1 MRRSFQVVVK
11 AKETP
16 LDSLR
21 FWAGKTSAERVDA
34 VSFLRR
40 QCFAVM
46 GFKELPRLR
55 RDKVRARRG

>member
-1 MRRSFQVVVK
+1 MRRMTPVVVK
-11 AKETP
+11 DKEDP

-21 FWAGKTSAERVDA
+21 FWASKTSAERVDA

-40 QCFAVM
+40 QCLAVM

-55 RDKVRARRG
+55 RDLVRTHRG

>member
-1 MRRSFQVVVK
+1 MRRMISVVVK
-11 AKETP
+11 DKEDP

-21 FWAGKTSAERVDA
+21 FWAQKTSAERVDA

-46 GFKELPRLR
+46 GFKELPSLNRG
-55 RDKVRARRG
+55 KVRTRRG

>member
-1 MRRSFQVVVK
+1 MARMTPVVVK
-11 AKETP
+11 GKAGP

-46 GFKELPRLR
+46 GYKELPRLR

>member
-1 MRRSFQVVVK
+1 MTPVVVK
-11 AKETP
+11 VKEDP

-21 FWAGKTSAERVDA
+21 FWAGKTSLERVDA

-46 GFKELPRLR
+46 GFDELPRLR

>member
-1 MRRSFQVVVK
+1 MRRVTSVVVK
-11 AKETP
+11 GKEDP

-21 FWAGKTSAERVDA
+21 FWAGKSSEERVDA

-46 GFKELPRLR
+46 GYKELPRLR
-55 RDKVRARRG
+55 RDMVRSRHG

>member
-1 MRRSFQVVVK
+1 MRRMTPVVVK
-11 AKETP
+11 GKEDP

-46 GFKELPRLR
+46 GFKELPSLH
-55 RDKVRARRG
+55 RDKVRTRRG